1 VFPTVFLI
9 PFFNLN
15 PVSSLPEIVPSIS
28 ASQNILVLC
37 EWNYPE
43 LGIMDTFLLLPLL
56 LNPSI
61 SKSQF

>member
-1 VFPTVFLI
+1 VLPTAFLI
-9 PFFNLN
+9 PVFNLN
-15 PVSSLPEIVPSIS
+15 PVTFLPEIVPSIP

-43 LGIMDTFLLLPLL
+43 LGVMDTFLLLPLP